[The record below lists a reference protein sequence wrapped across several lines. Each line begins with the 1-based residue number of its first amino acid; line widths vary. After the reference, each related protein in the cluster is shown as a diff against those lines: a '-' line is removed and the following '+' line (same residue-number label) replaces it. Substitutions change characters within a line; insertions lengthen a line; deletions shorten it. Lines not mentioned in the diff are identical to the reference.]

1 LPYYLADCTVRR
13 RDAARPLRASSP
25 VRLMATQVPALTPP
39 RPRERLGLS
48 PGDPALLDE
57 GATGERIIA
66 HVRLIV
72 ALVMALPFLHG
83 ALQGDEP
90 SVEALAAF
98 CAATISTAVSGAMLL
113 LLRRGSYRRWV
124 GFMTSA
130 YDVTI
135 VSGLLATLLALGRTE
150 LATASPVVFPVYLVA
165 LTATCLRYD
174 PRVCVVAGL
183 LAAAQYGAV
192 VAYAGAHWAGDA
204 PFAWGDQLSRV
215 VLLLAATLL
224 ATVIVSRSVR
234 LRRLSSYDALTQ
246 LHNRAYFEERLIEE
260 LLRASRYGRALSVA
274 ILDVDGFK
282 QFNDSYGHPAGDA
295 ALRTLAAA
303 LRRGARR
310 SDIVARYGGEEFVM
324 ILTETRVQEAVTKL
338 DALREEIGK
347 LSIETPRASWPGRLT
362 VSAGVASWPD
372 DGAWPDELL
381 HAADDRLLAAKR
393 AGRNRVFGP
402 SSAMRA

>member
-1 LPYYLADCTVRR
+1 MPTDNTTGQ
-13 RDAARPLRASSP
+13 SP
-25 VRLMATQVPALTPP
+25 SA
-39 RPRERLGLS
+39 RERARLAQ
-48 PGDPALLDE
+48 GDPALLDE
-57 GATGERIIA
+57 GAAGERIIA
-66 HVRLIV
+66 YVRLIV
-72 ALVMALPFLHG
+72 AYVIALPFVHT
-83 ALQGDEP
+83 ALQG
-90 SVEALAAF
+90 SAAPTETF
-98 CAATISTAVSGAMLL
+98 VGLGAAVVSTIVSGALL
-113 LLRRGSYRRWV
+113 LLVRRGAYRRWI
-124 GFMTSA
+124 GFVTSA

-135 VSGLLATLLALGRTE
+135 VSLLLAAFLALGKTH
-150 LATASPVVFPVYLVA
+150 LAAASPVVFPVYLVA

-174 PRVCVVAGL
+174 PRVCVVTGL
-183 LAAAQYGAV
+183 LAAAQYATIV
-192 VAYAGAHWAGDA
+192 VYAGTHWTAEA
-204 PFAWGDQLSRV
+204 SFSWGDQISRI

-224 ATVIVSRSVR
+224 AAVIVSRSVR

-260 LLRASRYGRALSVA
+260 LLRASRYGRPLSVA

-303 LRRGARR
+303 LRGSARR
-310 SDIVARYGGEEFVM
+310 SDIVARYGGEEFVI
-324 ILTETRVQEAVTKL
+324 ILTETRVNEAVAKL
-338 DALREEIGK
+338 EALREEVGR
-347 LSIETPRASWPGRLT
+347 LSIETPRASWPGKLT

-402 SSAMRA
+402 RDRDEVAALGDDGIR

>member
-1 LPYYLADCTVRR
+1 MTTHDTTARR
-13 RDAARPLRASSP
+13 SGS
-25 VRLMATQVPALTPP
+25 
-39 RPRERLGLS
+39 RERLALS
-48 PGDPALLDE
+48 SGDPTLLDE
-57 GATGERIIA
+57 GAAGERIIA
-66 HVRLIV
+66 YVRLIV
-72 ALVMALPFLHG
+72 AYVIALPFVHA
-83 ALQGDEP
+83 ALQGR
-90 SVEALAAF
+90 AAPAETF
-98 CAATISTAVSGAMLL
+98 VGLGAAVLSTIVSGALLL
-113 LLRRGSYRRWV
+113 LLRRGAYRRWI
-124 GFMTSA
+124 GFVTSA

-135 VSGLLATLLALGRTE
+135 VSLLLAAFLAMGKTH
-150 LATASPVVFPVYLVA
+150 LAAASPVVFPVYLVA

-174 PRVCVVAGL
+174 PRVCVVSGL

-192 VAYAGAHWAGDA
+192 VAYAGTHWTADV
-204 PFAWGDQLSRV
+204 PFPWGDQISRI

-224 ATVIVSRSVR
+224 AAVIVSRSVR
-234 LRRLSSYDALTQ
+234 LRRMSSYDALTQ

-274 ILDVDGFK
+274 MLDVDGFK

-303 LRRGARR
+303 LRGSARR
-310 SDIVARYGGEEFVM
+310 SDVVARYGGEEFVI
-324 ILTETRVQEAVTKL
+324 ILTETRVQEAVAKL
-338 DALREEIGK
+338 DALREEIGR
-347 LSIETPRASWPGRLT
+347 LSIETPRASWPGKLT

-402 SSAMRA
+402 RDRDAADLAHPAAGA

>member
-1 LPYYLADCTVRR
+1 M
-13 RDAARPLRASSP
+13 S
-25 VRLMATQVPALTPP
+25 ATQRDRDEPTATHGLMPTQSTTATSPSA
-39 RPRERLGLS
+39 RERARLS
-48 PGDPALLDE
+48 AGDPALLDE
-57 GATGERIIA
+57 GAAGERIIA
-66 HVRLIV
+66 YVRLIV
-72 ALVMALPFLHG
+72 AYVIALPFLHA
-83 ALQGDEP
+83 ALQGT
-90 SVEALAAF
+90 AAPAETF
-98 CAATISTAVSGAMLL
+98 VGLGVAVVSTIVSGVLL
-113 LLRRGSYRRWV
+113 LLVRRGAYRRWI
-124 GFMTSA
+124 GFVTSA

-135 VSGLLATLLALGRTE
+135 VGLLLAALLALGETH
-150 LATASPVVFPVYLVA
+150 LAAASPVVFPVYLVA

-174 PRVCVVAGL
+174 PRVCVVTGL

-192 VAYAGAHWAGDA
+192 VVYAGTHWTADA
-204 PFAWGDQLSRV
+204 SFSWGDQISRI

-224 ATVIVSRSVR
+224 AAVIVSRSVR

-246 LHNRAYFEERLIEE
+246 LHNRAYFEERLVEE

-282 QFNDSYGHPAGDA
+282 QFNDTYGHPAGDA

-303 LRRGARR
+303 LRGSARR
-310 SDIVARYGGEEFVM
+310 SDIVARYGGEEFV
-324 ILTETRVQEAVTKL
+324 IIFTETRVHEAVAKL

-381 HAADDRLLAAKR
+381 YAADDRLLAAKR

-402 SSAMRA
+402 RDRGLVDGVPNAGR

>member
-1 LPYYLADCTVRR
+1 
-13 RDAARPLRASSP
+13 
-25 VRLMATQVPALTPP
+25 MATEATTATSPSA
-39 RPRERLGLS
+39 RERSRLS
-48 PGDPALLDE
+48 AGDPALLDE
-57 GATGERIIA
+57 GAAGERIIA
-66 HVRLIV
+66 YVRLLV
-72 ALVMALPFLHG
+72 AYVIALPFVHA
-83 ALQGDEP
+83 ALQG
-90 SVEALAAF
+90 SAAPTETF
-98 CAATISTAVSGAMLL
+98 VGLGGAIVSTVVSGALL
-113 LLRRGSYRRWV
+113 LLVKRGGYRRWI
-124 GFMTSA
+124 GFVTSA

-135 VSGLLATLLALGRTE
+135 VSLLLAAFLALGKTH
-150 LATASPVVFPVYLVA
+150 LAAASPVVFPVYLVA

-174 PRVCVVAGL
+174 PRVCVVTGL

-192 VAYAGAHWAGDA
+192 VAYAGTHWTAGSTF
-204 PFAWGDQLSRV
+204 PWGDQISRI

-224 ATVIVSRSVR
+224 AAVIVSRSVR

-260 LLRASRYGRALSVA
+260 LLRASRYGRPLSVA
-274 ILDVDGFK
+274 MLDVDGFK

-303 LRRGARR
+303 LRGSARR
-310 SDIVARYGGEEFVM
+310 SDIVARYGGEEFVI
-324 ILTETRVQEAVTKL
+324 ILTETRVQEAVAKL
-338 DALREEIGK
+338 DALREEVGK
-347 LSIETPRASWPGRLT
+347 LAIETPRASWPGKLT

-402 SSAMRA
+402 RDRDVADVAR

>member
-1 LPYYLADCTVRR
+1 MSIQSTT
-13 RDAARPLRASSP
+13 
-25 VRLMATQVPALTPP
+25 ATTPSA
-39 RPRERLGLS
+39 RERARLS

-57 GATGERIIA
+57 GAAGERIIA
-66 HVRLIV
+66 YVRLIV
-72 ALVMALPFLHG
+72 AYVIALPFVHAWIQGNAAPTETFVRLG
-83 ALQGDEP
+83 A
-90 SVEALAAF
+90 ALVS
-98 CAATISTAVSGAMLL
+98 TIVSGALL
-113 LLRRGSYRRWV
+113 LLVRRGSYRRWI
-124 GFMTSA
+124 GFVTSA

-135 VSGLLATLLALGRTE
+135 VSLLLVAFLALGKTH
-150 LATASPVVFPVYLVA
+150 LAAASPVVFPVYLVA

-174 PRVCVVAGL
+174 PRVCVVSGL

-192 VAYAGAHWAGDA
+192 VAYAGTHWTADA
-204 PFAWGDQLSRV
+204 AFSWGDQISRI

-224 ATVIVSRSVR
+224 AAVIVSRSVR
-234 LRRLSSYDALTQ
+234 LRRMSSYDALTQ
-246 LHNRAYFEERLIEE
+246 LHNRAYFEERLVEE

-282 QFNDSYGHPAGDA
+282 QFNDTYGHPAGDA

-303 LRRGARR
+303 LRGSARR
-310 SDIVARYGGEEFVM
+310 SDIVARYGGEEFVI
-324 ILTETRVQEAVTKL
+324 ILTETRVHEAVAKL
-338 DALREEIGK
+338 DSLREEVGR
-347 LSIETPRASWPGRLT
+347 LPIETPRASWPGKLT

-402 SSAMRA
+402 RDRDAADIVHPTAGA

>member
-1 LPYYLADCTVRR
+1 MLRSRDRPSAPY
-13 RDAARPLRASSP
+13 RPMPTQSATDTSP
-25 VRLMATQVPALTPP
+25 SA
-39 RPRERLGLS
+39 RERARLS
-48 PGDPALLDE
+48 LGDPALLDE
-57 GATGERIIA
+57 GAVGERIIA
-66 HVRLIV
+66 YVRLIV
-72 ALVMALPFLHG
+72 ACVIALPFINI
-83 ALQGDEP
+83 ALQASPAPVDTVVRLGA
-90 SVEALAAF
+90 ALA
-98 CAATISTAVSGAMLL
+98 STAVSGGLL
-113 LLRRGSYRRWV
+113 LLVRRGAYRRWI
-124 GFMTSA
+124 GFVTSA
-130 YDVTI
+130 YDVTV
-135 VSGLLATLLALGRTE
+135 VSLLLAAFLALGKTH
-150 LATASPVVFPVYLVA
+150 LAAASPVVFPVYLVA

-174 PRVCVVAGL
+174 PRVCVVTGL

-192 VAYAGAHWAGDA
+192 VAYAGTHWTADA
-204 PFAWGDQLSRV
+204 SFSWGDQISRI

-224 ATVIVSRSVR
+224 AAVIVSRSVR

-282 QFNDSYGHPAGDA
+282 QFNDSYGHPAGDV

-303 LRRGARR
+303 LRGSARR
-310 SDIVARYGGEEFVM
+310 SDIVARYGGEEFVI
-324 ILTETRVQEAVTKL
+324 ILTETRVNEAVAKL
-338 DALREEIGK
+338 DALREEIGR
-347 LSIETPRASWPGRLT
+347 LPIDTPRASCPGKLT

-402 SSAMRA
+402 RDRDVVNAER

>member
-1 LPYYLADCTVRR
+1 MPTQSTTAT
-13 RDAARPLRASSP
+13 SP
-25 VRLMATQVPALTPP
+25 SA
-39 RPRERLGLS
+39 RERSRLS
-48 PGDPALLDE
+48 AGDPALLDE
-57 GATGERIIA
+57 GAAGERIIA
-66 HVRLIV
+66 YVRLIV
-72 ALVMALPFLHG
+72 AYVIALPFVHA
-83 ALQGDEP
+83 ALQGNAAPAETF
-90 SVEALAAF
+90 VGLGAALV
-98 CAATISTAVSGAMLL
+98 STLVSGSLL
-113 LLRRGSYRRWV
+113 LLVQRGAYRRWI
-124 GFMTSA
+124 GFVTSA

-135 VSGLLATLLALGRTE
+135 VSLLLTAFLALGKTH
-150 LATASPVVFPVYLVA
+150 LAAASPVVFPVYLVA

-174 PRVCVVAGL
+174 PRVCVVTGL

-192 VAYAGAHWAGDA
+192 VVYAGTHWTADST
-204 PFAWGDQLSRV
+204 FAWGDQISRI

-224 ATVIVSRSVR
+224 AAVIVSRSVR

-260 LLRASRYGRALSVA
+260 LLRASRYGRPLSVA

-282 QFNDSYGHPAGDA
+282 QFNDAYGHPAGDA

-303 LRRGARR
+303 LRGSARR
-310 SDIVARYGGEEFVM
+310 SDIVARYGGEEFVI
-324 ILTETRVQEAVTKL
+324 ILTETRVNEGVAKL

-347 LSIETPRASWPGRLT
+347 LAIETPRASWPGKLT

-393 AGRNRVFGP
+393 AGRNRVYGP
-402 SSAMRA
+402 RDRDDADVAHPAPGA

>member
-1 LPYYLADCTVRR
+1 MTTQ
-13 RDAARPLRASSP
+13 
-25 VRLMATQVPALTPP
+25 ATTATP
-39 RPRERLGLS
+39 RPSRERVGLS
-48 PGDPALLDE
+48 ARDPALLDE
-57 GATGERIIA
+57 GAAGERVIA
-66 HVRLIV
+66 YVRLVIAFV
-72 ALVMALPFLHG
+72 IALPFVHAVMQQDAVRGESLIGLG
-83 ALQGDEP
+83 A
-90 SVEALAAF
+90 ALL
-98 CAATISTAVSGAMLL
+98 STVVSGALL
-113 LLRRGSYRRWV
+113 VVVHRGSYRRWM
-124 GFMTSA
+124 GFAASA

-135 VSGLLATLLALGRTE
+135 VSLLLAALLALGKTH
-150 LATASPVVFPVYLVA
+150 LAAASPVVFPVYLVA

-174 PRVCVVAGL
+174 PRVCVVTGL

-192 VAYAGAHWAGDA
+192 IAYAGMHWTAA
-204 PFAWGDQLSRV
+204 ASFPWADQLSRV

-224 ATVIVSRSVR
+224 AAVIVSRSVR

-282 QFNDSYGHPAGDA
+282 EFNDTYGHPAGDA

-303 LRRGARR
+303 LRGSARR
-310 SDIVARYGGEEFVM
+310 SDIVARYGGAEFVV
-324 ILTETRVQEAVTKL
+324 ILTETRVQEAVAKL
-338 DALREEIGK
+338 DALREEIGR
-347 LSIETPRASWPGRLT
+347 LPIETPRASWPGRLT

-402 SSAMRA
+402 MRA

>member
-1 LPYYLADCTVRR
+1 MPTQSTIAT
-13 RDAARPLRASSP
+13 SP
-25 VRLMATQVPALTPP
+25 SA
-39 RPRERLGLS
+39 RERSRLS
-48 PGDPALLDE
+48 SGDPALLDE
-57 GATGERIIA
+57 GAAGERIIA
-66 HVRLIV
+66 YVRLIV
-72 ALVMALPFLHG
+72 AYVIALPFLHAALTGSAAPRETFVGFG
-83 ALQGDEP
+83 A
-90 SVEALAAF
+90 ALV
-98 CAATISTAVSGAMLL
+98 STLVSGAVLL
-113 LLRRGSYRRWV
+113 LVRRGAYRRWI
-124 GFMTSA
+124 GFVTSV

-135 VSGLLATLLALGRTE
+135 VSVLLAAFLALGKTH
-150 LATASPVVFPVYLVA
+150 LAAASPVVFPVYLVA

-174 PRVCVVAGL
+174 PRVCVVTGL

-192 VAYAGAHWAGDA
+192 VAYAGMHWTADST
-204 PFAWGDQLSRV
+204 FSWGDQISRI

-224 ATVIVSRSVR
+224 AAVIVSRSVR

-260 LLRASRYGRALSVA
+260 LLRASRYGRELSVA
-274 ILDVDGFK
+274 MLDVDGFK

-303 LRRGARR
+303 LRGSARR
-310 SDIVARYGGEEFVM
+310 SDIVARYGGEEFVI
-324 ILTETRVQEAVTKL
+324 ILTETRVHEAVAKL
-338 DALREEIGK
+338 DALREEIGR
-347 LSIETPRASWPGRLT
+347 LSIEAPRASWPGKLT

-402 SSAMRA
+402 RDRDAADVAHPTAGA

>member
-1 LPYYLADCTVRR
+1 
-13 RDAARPLRASSP
+13 
-25 VRLMATQVPALTPP
+25 MATQSTTAASPSA
-39 RPRERLGLS
+39 RERSRLS
-48 PGDPALLDE
+48 AGDPTLLDE
-57 GATGERIIA
+57 GAAGERIIA
-66 HVRLIV
+66 YVRLVV
-72 ALVMALPFLHG
+72 AYVIALPFVHAG
-83 ALQGDEP
+83 LQGGAAPTEAF
-90 SVEALAAF
+90 VGLGTALA
-98 CAATISTAVSGAMLL
+98 STVVSGGLL
-113 LLRRGSYRRWV
+113 LLVRRGAYRRWI
-124 GFMTSA
+124 GFATSA

-135 VSGLLATLLALGRTE
+135 VSLLLAAFLALGKTH
-150 LATASPVVFPVYLVA
+150 LAMASPVVFPVYLVA

-174 PRVCVVAGL
+174 PRVSVVTGL

-192 VAYAGAHWAGDA
+192 VAYAGTHWSADST
-204 PFAWGDQLSRV
+204 FSWSDQISRI

-224 ATVIVSRSVR
+224 AAVIVSRSVR

-274 ILDVDGFK
+274 MLDVDGFK

-303 LRRGARR
+303 LRGSARR
-310 SDIVARYGGEEFVM
+310 SDVVARYGGEEFVI
-324 ILTETRVQEAVTKL
+324 ILTETRVQEAVAKL
-338 DALREEIGK
+338 DALREEIGR
-347 LSIETPRASWPGRLT
+347 LSIETPRASWPGKLT

-402 SSAMRA
+402 RDRDAADLAHPAAGA

>member
-1 LPYYLADCTVRR
+1 MPTQATT
-13 RDAARPLRASSP
+13 AASRPS
-25 VRLMATQVPALTPP
+25 
-39 RPRERLGLS
+39 RERMRPS
-48 PGDPALLDE
+48 AGDPALLDE
-57 GATGERIIA
+57 GAAGERVIGY
-66 HVRLIV
+66 VRLVV
-72 ALVMALPFLHG
+72 AFVIALPFVHAMLQRDAVPAETFVG
-83 ALQGDEP
+83 LGVAL
-90 SVEALAAF
+90 L
-98 CAATISTAVSGAMLL
+98 STAVSGALL
-113 LLRRGSYRRWV
+113 VLVRRGSYRRWM
-124 GFMTSA
+124 GFATSA

-135 VSGLLATLLALGRTE
+135 VSLLLAALLLLGKTH
-150 LATASPVVFPVYLVA
+150 LAAASPVVFPVYLVA

-174 PRVCVVAGL
+174 PRVCVVTGL

-192 VAYAGAHWAGDA
+192 IAYAGTHWTADA
-204 PFAWGDQLSRV
+204 SFPWADQLSRV

-224 ATVIVSRSVR
+224 AAVIVNRSVR

-282 QFNDSYGHPAGDA
+282 QFNDTYGHPAGDA

-303 LRRGARR
+303 LRGSARR
-310 SDIVARYGGEEFVM
+310 SDVVARYGGEEFVI
-324 ILTETRVQEAVTKL
+324 ILTETRVQEAVAKL

-347 LSIETPRASWPGRLT
+347 LPIETPRASWPGRLT
-362 VSAGVASWPD
+362 LSAGVASWPD

-402 SSAMRA
+402 MRV